1 MGYNVLNY
9 DTLLLVQICITVLT
23 TVLLS
28 MAALYS
34 EGANEQRWWAMG
46 NVVSSVGLALCSLD
60 TGPAVLHAVLG
71 YGVLALGLSLVLR
84 GLRLFCNETLG
95 WRAIVAIVAVALLL
109 TGFFTYVVPSQNW
122 RLSATGFYFGL
133 LNVLCAATL
142 ARHADWRSVGASVV
156 GFAALG
162 LALCARG
169 VYLLYH
175 TGPDD
180 EHTALVLGVVMLT
193 IPLAQVSIAFG
204 LILMVMRRYAERLRN
219 LSWVD
224 SLTGALNR
232 AGLEAQ
238 GRRVA
243 QRTLRAGRSLA
254 VIMLDADHFKS
265 INDTWG
271 HPVGDAVLRHLTQQ
285 IKAELRPLDLLARY
299 GGEEFVLL
307 LDGIALDD
315 ALRVAERLRAKVEG
329 EQVEV
334 AGHTVR
340 YTASMGVVCSDQHG
354 YDLLEL
360 IVAGDAA
367 MYAAKRSG
375 RNRVVAA

>member
-28 MAALYS
+28 TAALYS
-34 EGANEQRWWAMG
+34 EGANEQRWWAIG
-46 NVVSSVGLALCSLD
+46 NVVASVGLAMGSLD
-60 TGPAVLHAVLG
+60 SGPPLLHAVLG
-71 YGVLALGLSLVLR
+71 EGVLSLGLALVLR
-84 GLRLFCNETLG
+84 GLRLFCKQTLG
-95 WRAIVAIVAVALLL
+95 WRWIAAIVAGALLL
-109 TGFFTYVVPSQNW
+109 AGFFTYAVPSLNG
-122 RLSATGFYFGL
+122 RLSATDFYFGL
-133 LNVLCAATL
+133 LSGLCAATL
-142 ARHADWRSVGASVV
+142 ARNADWRSVGASVV

-162 LALCARG
+162 LALCVLS
-169 VYLLYH
+169 VYVLCDR
-175 TGPDD
+175 PDD
-180 EHTALVLGVVMLT
+180 ESAALVLGMVMLT
-193 IPLAQVSIAFG
+193 VPLAQVSIGFG

-232 AGLEAQ
+232 AGLENQ

-254 VIMLDADHFKS
+254 VIMLDADHFKD

-271 HPVGDAVLRHLTQQ
+271 HPVGDAVLRHLSRQM
-285 IKAELRPLDLLARY
+285 KAELRPLDLLARY

-307 LDGIALDD
+307 LDGIRLDD
-315 ALRVAERLRAKVEG
+315 ALGVAERLRARIAAEPVD
-329 EQVEV
+329 VV
-334 AGHTVR
+334 GHTVR

-367 MYAAKRSG
+367 MYAAKRAG
-375 RNRVVAA
+375 RNRVMAG

>member
-9 DTLLLVQICITVLT
+9 DTLLLVQVCITVLT

-34 EGANEQRWWAMG
+34 EGAGEQRWWALG
-46 NVVSSVGLALCSLD
+46 NVISSVGLALSSLD
-60 TGPAVLHAVLG
+60 SGPVPVHGVFG
-71 YGVLALGLSLVLR
+71 YGVLALGLALVLR

-95 WRAIVAIVAVALLL
+95 WRWIAALVAGALLL
-109 TGFFTYVVPSQNW
+109 AGFFTYAVPSLNW
-122 RLSATGFYFGL
+122 RLSSTGFYFGL
-133 LNVLCAATL
+133 INGLCAITL
-142 ARHADWRSVGASVV
+142 ARHADWRSVGAAVA

-162 LALCARG
+162 VALCVRG
-169 VYLLYH
+169 VYLLH
-175 TGPDD
+175 HGPDD
-180 EHTALVLGVVMLT
+180 ERAVLVIGLAMLT
-193 IPLAQVSIAFG
+193 VPLAQVSIAFG

-243 QRTLRAGRSLA
+243 QRTLRAERSLA
-254 VIMLDADHFKS
+254 VVMLDADHFKH

-271 HPVGDAVLRHLTQQ
+271 HPVGDAVLRHLTRQ

-307 LDGIALDD
+307 LDGINLDD
-315 ALRVAERLRAKVEG
+315 ALRVAERLRARVEG
-329 EQVEV
+329 ELVEV
-334 AGHTVR
+334 AGNSVR
-340 YTASMGVVCSDQHG
+340 YTVSMGVVCSDQHG

-360 IVAGDAA
+360 IVAGDVA
-367 MYAAKRSG
+367 MYAAKRAG
-375 RNRVVAA
+375 RNRVMAG

>member
-1 MGYNVLNY
+1 
-9 DTLLLVQICITVLT
+9 LLVQICITVLT
-23 TVLLS
+23 TVLLT

-34 EGANEQRWWAMG
+34 EGANEQRWWALG
-46 NVVSSVGLALCSLD
+46 NVVSSVGLAMCSLD
-60 TGPAVLHAVLG
+60 SGPALLHAVLG
-71 YGVLALGLSLVLR
+71 YGVLALGLALVLR

-95 WRAIVAIVAVALLL
+95 WRWIAAIVAVALLL
-109 TGFFTYVVPSQNW
+109 TGFFTYVQPSLNA
-122 RLSATGFYFGL
+122 RLSASGFYFGL
-133 LNVLCAATL
+133 LNGLCALTL

-162 LALCARG
+162 LALCVRG
-169 VYLLYH
+169 LYLLH
-175 TGPDD
+175 HGPDD
-180 EHTALVLGVVMLT
+180 ERTLLVLGVVMLT
-193 IPLAQVSIAFG
+193 VPLAQVSIAFG

-307 LDGIALDD
+307 LDGTNQDD
-315 ALRVAERLRAKVEG
+315 ALRVAERLRAKIEG
-329 EQVEV
+329 EQVDV

-340 YTASMGVVCSDQHG
+340 YTASMGVVNSDQHG

-360 IVAGDAA
+360 IVAGDMA
-367 MYAAKRSG
+367 MYAAKRAG
-375 RNRVVAA
+375 RNRVMAG

>member
-34 EGANEQRWWAMG
+34 EGASEQRWWAMG
-46 NVVSSVGLALCSLD
+46 NVVSSVGLALASLD
-60 TGPAVLHAVLG
+60 SGPLVLHAVLG
-71 YGVLALGLSLVLR
+71 YGVLGLGLALVLR
-84 GLRLFCNETLG
+84 GLRLFCNETLS
-95 WRAIVAIVAVALLL
+95 WRWIVAIVAGALLS
-109 TGFFTYVVPSQNW
+109 TGFFTYAEPSLNA
-122 RLSATGFYFGL
+122 RLSVTGFYFGL

-142 ARHADWRSVGASVV
+142 ARHADWRSVGASVA

-162 LALCARG
+162 VALCVRG
-169 VYLLYH
+169 VYLLQH
-175 TGPDD
+175 EPGD
-180 EHTALVLGVVMLT
+180 ESALLVLGIVMLT
-193 IPLAQVSIAFG
+193 VPLAQVSIAFG

-232 AGLEAQ
+232 AGLETQ

-243 QRTLRAGRSLA
+243 QRTLRAGRCLA
-254 VIMLDADHFKS
+254 VIMLDADHFKD

-271 HPVGDAVLRHLTQQ
+271 HPVGDAVLRHLTRQ

-307 LDGIALDD
+307 LDGVNLDD

-329 EQVEV
+329 EQVDV

-367 MYAAKRSG
+367 MYAAKRAG
-375 RNRVVAA
+375 RNRVMAG